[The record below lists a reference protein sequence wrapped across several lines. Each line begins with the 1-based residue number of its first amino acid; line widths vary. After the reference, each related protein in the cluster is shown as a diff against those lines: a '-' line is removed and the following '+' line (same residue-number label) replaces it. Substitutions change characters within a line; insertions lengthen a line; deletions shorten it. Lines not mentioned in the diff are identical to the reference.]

1 MNYHDADIYT
11 LKTTLKETGG
21 FMLQL
26 CGYTYSA
33 ISCMTKIDCFNGSD
47 PWGGGTQHMH
57 IRGGKQWR
65 GGSTLAG
72 GHNQFWR
79 PLENCDRCLLHNVPW
94 LFKSG

>member
-1 MNYHDADIYT
+1 
-11 LKTTLKETGG
+11 
-21 FMLQL
+21 
-26 CGYTYSA
+26 
-33 ISCMTKIDCFNGSD
+33 
-47 PWGGGTQHMH
+47 MH